1 MGQMDSLFV
10 KWLRQTK
17 LTAWS
22 DGMEAYAK
30 THTGKVRT
38 NNEDCYFVSEQ
49 GPKLYVVADGM
60 GGHNAGEIAS
70 SVAVDAVKG
79 YIYEELKNIQSKDE
93 IEEVLLGSIRHANAE
108 VYQMSK
114 SGENMDG
121 MGTTL
126 TLLLI
131 DEDILYFA
139 HVGDSRAY
147 FLKGTSIEQITD
159 DHSLVGELLRAGTI
173 SEEQA
178 RVHPQKNILTNA
190 VGTGLTVKIDVLHR
204 IVENGIILLCT
215 DGLTTHVSESEIAEI
230 ISAEDSLETIC
241 SALVD
246 KANAAGG
253 QDNITVVAVKVVN

>member
-1 MGQMDSLFV
+1 
-10 KWLRQTK
+10 
-17 LTAWS
+17 
-22 DGMEAYAK
+22 MEAYAK

-38 NNEDCYFVSEQ
+38 NNEDCYFVSEE

-70 SVAVDAVKG
+70 RVAVDAVKT
-79 YIYEELKNIQSKDE
+79 YINNEMDNQQSSDQ
-93 IEEVLLGSIRHANAE
+93 IEEILLGSIRFANAE
-108 VYQMSK
+108 VYELSRKNDSM
-114 SGENMDG
+114 EG

-126 TLLLI
+126 TLLLVE
-131 DEDILYFA
+131 DEMMYFA

-147 FLKGTSIEQITD
+147 MLKGESLEQITD

-173 SEEQA
+173 TEEQA

-215 DGLTTHVSESEIAEI
+215 DGLTTHVSEKQIVDIMTAGS
-230 ISAEDSLETIC
+230 DLESIC
-241 SALVD
+241 NALVD
-246 KANAAGG
+246 KANEEGG
-253 QDNITVVAVKVVN
+253 QDNITVVAVKCS